1 MSDDSDIQ
9 GCLMIALKIHNKRN
23 QVSYHIYIL
32 QMQQSPARART
43 KQPAEM
49 VAQHTCTVET
59 NTPGPNNGAQH

>member
-32 QMQQSPARART
+32 QMQQSPARA
-43 KQPAEM
+43 
-49 VAQHTCTVET
+49 H
-59 NTPGPNNGAQH
+59 